1 MPDLVYVQALA
12 GLLRT
17 RLAHLG
23 SSERG
28 TVTTEMVIITAVLAA
43 LAVATTA
50 IIVTKVMAKA
60 NSIPLQ

>member
-1 MPDLVYVQALA
+1 MLDLVYVQALA

-17 RLAHLG
+17 RLARLG
-23 SSERG
+23 SNERG